1 MKPKKT
7 KIEALAPPPPVPVRE
22 TSPEEGLSAAE
33 VKLRTERALANT
45 PVKSP
50 TKTEKQIILSHTLT
64 FFNLIFIVLAACL
77 LAVGSYKNMSF
88 LLIALVNTLIGI
100 FQEIRAKRTVD
111 SMTLMSASKY
121 AAVREGRK
129 VAVSSEE
136 LVRDDIVEFSIG
148 DQICAD
154 AVIVTGDVQLNE
166 SLVTGEA
173 DQIAKGVGETL
184 LSGSFVVSGHC
195 RARLTKVGA
204 ASYASR
210 LTLEA
215 KRNVRLAKSEMMQS
229 LTRLIRVI
237 GILLVPMG
245 IGIFLKQYLVLEM
258 DIHSA
263 VPATVAALIGMI
275 PEGLYL
281 LTSVALAVSV
291 VRLSRRKV
299 LTQDLNCIETLARV
313 DVLCVDKTGTIT
325 EDKMVA
331 GDPVLLAEN
340 DYPAARVAEVLGAY
354 YALTDADNDTE
365 LAMMERFRSGESW
378 DCRLRIPFTSST
390 KWSAAVY
397 EGQGTFL
404 VGAPEF
410 ILGSRY
416 PQIQAA
422 VEPLSSA
429 GFRVLLLAQYSGVPD
444 AAAGLQPERVY
455 PMALIPLTNR
465 IRPDAPDT
473 FRYFAEQGVSIR
485 VISGD
490 NPRTV
495 SEIARQAGIRDA
507 GRWVDASRLKTDE
520 DYASAAEKYTVF
532 GRVTPDQKR
541 RLIQAFKAAGHTVAM
556 TGDGVN
562 DVLALK
568 DADCGIAMASGS
580 DAARRVAQL
589 VLLDSNFKSMPH
601 VVGEGRRVINNI
613 QRAASLF
620 LVKNIYSFLLSLCTL
635 LFNLPYPLIP
645 IQLSMLSAL
654 TIGVPAFF
662 LALEPNK
669 ERVTGR
675 FMLNVLRQALP
686 GGLTNLILLLLMEGF
701 AAVFVAEI
709 PGEQLG
715 TIASALLSAIGL
727 LVLFE
732 VCRPLNWKRSAII
745 GAMSLALVFC
755 FAVLS
760 SLFDFHPLD
769 VGSALVL
776 CVLLV
781 LAYYLF
787 QTVLKIF
794 EKCDELIRIYRQ
806 KKADGT
812 LWNPFADEDD
822 EP

>member
-1 MKPKKT
+1 
-7 KIEALAPPPPVPVRE
+7 
-22 TSPEEGLSAAE
+22 
-33 VKLRTERALANT
+33 
-45 PVKSP
+45 
-50 TKTEKQIILSHTLT
+50 
-64 FFNLIFIVLAACL
+64 
-77 LAVGSYKNMSF
+77 
-88 LLIALVNTLIGI
+88 
-100 FQEIRAKRTVD
+100 
-111 SMTLMSASKY
+111 
-121 AAVREGRK
+121 
-129 VAVSSEE
+129 
-136 LVRDDIVEFSIG
+136 
-148 DQICAD
+148 
-154 AVIVTGDVQLNE
+154 
-166 SLVTGEA
+166 
-173 DQIAKGVGETL
+173 
-184 LSGSFVVSGHC
+184 
-195 RARLTKVGA
+195 
-204 ASYASR
+204 
-210 LTLEA
+210 
-215 KRNVRLAKSEMMQS
+215 
-229 LTRLIRVI
+229 
-237 GILLVPMG
+237 
-245 IGIFLKQYLVLEM
+245 
-258 DIHSA
+258 
-263 VPATVAALIGMI
+263 
-275 PEGLYL
+275 
-281 LTSVALAVSV
+281 
-291 VRLSRRKV
+291 
-299 LTQDLNCIETLARV
+299 V

-331 GDPVLLAEN
+331 GDPLLLAEK
-340 DYPAARVAEVLGAY
+340 DFSSERVAEVLGAY
-354 YALTDADNDTE
+354 YAVTDADNDTE
-365 LAMMERFRSGESW
+365 RAMMDRFRAGTAW
-378 DCRLRIPFTSST
+378 DCRMRIPFTSVT
-390 KWSAAVY
+390 KWSAAVF
-397 EGQGTFL
+397 EEQGAFL

-410 ILGSRY
+410 ILGPRY
-416 PQIQAA
+416 ALVKEKA
-422 VEPLSSA
+422 EAMSAA
-429 GFRVLLLAQYSGVPD
+429 GFRVLLLAQYDGLPD
-444 AAAGLQPERVY
+444 TTGLESTRVY

-465 IRPDAPDT
+465 IRQDAPDT
-473 FRYFAEQGVSIR
+473 FRYFAEQGVSVR

-495 SEIARQAGIRDA
+495 SEVARQAGIRDA

-520 DYASAAEKYTVF
+520 DYADAAEKYTVF

-635 LFNLPYPLIP
+635 LFDLPYPLIP

-701 AAVFVAEI
+701 AAVFASSI
-709 PGEQLG
+709 PSDQLG

-732 VCRPLNWKRSAII
+732 VCRPLTWKRGAII

-760 SLFDFHPLD
+760 SLFDFHPLEA
-769 VGSALVL
+769 GAALVL
-776 CVLLV
+776 SVLLV
-781 LAYYLF
+781 MAYYLF

-794 EKCDELIRIYRQ
+794 EKSDELIRIYKQ